1 MIFIYLSGSEQENSQ
16 ISVDQTSSNSKDKK
30 ASQNSSTDVAGGV
43 ASFLGAEM
51 SNSVEFLERDELQ

>member
-1 MIFIYLSGSEQENSQ
+1 VIFINLSGSEQENCQ
-16 ISVDQTSSNSKDKK
+16 ISVHQTSSNSKDKK